1 MTLSGIYNDLLG
13 RQAVREFTAEFL
25 ATMVLI
31 MFGDGVV
38 AQVRQ
43 DKMSHAAGGQP
54 TWQFVLFMNSMNMQF
69 RSSKRNE
76 SELEGFTQKG
86 NGGGFSVPWASKL
99 EHYQP
104 LQPLL

>member
-1 MTLSGIYNDLLG
+1 MKNMLRRET
-13 RQAVREFTAEFL
+13 VREFTAEFL

-38 AQVRQ
+38 AQVRR
-43 DKMSHAAGGQP
+43 DKMPHAAGQP
-54 TWQFVLFMNSMNMQF
+54 TWHVVLFMNSMNMQF

-86 NGGGFSVPWASKL
+86 DGVRYSVPWASKL
-99 EHYQP
+99 EHLQP
-104 LQPLL
+104 PQPLL